1 MSISGSPPLLGESS
15 RTVKITSVAYR
26 ATSLV
31 LDADVSPDAPIST
44 IELRTHEKPLK
55 VHGGKLSVV
64 SDGLYGLVIDPVS
77 AEGDRAA
84 NSAANPA
91 PAPGEYRHTEIV
103 IDFAGS
109 ERK

>member
-1 MSISGSPPLLGESS
+1 MSASGSPPLLGESS

-55 VHGGKLSVV
+55 VHGGKLSLV

-84 NSAANPA
+84 HSAANPA

-103 IDFAGS
+103 VDFAGT